1 MTEGRYSFP
10 YLAEG
15 IYAELREAVSVRDQ
29 IVKAMNAAAN
39 RIQRWLTIYFPE
51 YLKVYKVFDSVS
63 GLTMLWQ
70 APLPEDVV
78 KLGADGIVALWHEK
92 KLRAVGKKRAQ
103 TLIEAAKSSIGMPGG
118 NCAKMDLHLLLEDY
132 FTKKEQ
138 LERITAVLQEEL
150 LKVPNSEKLLAVKGI
165 GIITVAGFLAEVG
178 DLRRFTSPKQ
188 IQKLA
193 GLEPKENSSGKHKGR
208 TSISKRGRRKLRRLL
223 FQAVL
228 PLIRSNEDF
237 REVYTYYSTRKDNPL
252 KGTQAVIAV
261 GCKLIRIFYVLL
273 SHGADYSS
281 TRFRADILRP
291 GQAKAA

>member
-1 MTEGRYSFP
+1 MTS
-10 YLAEG
+10 
-15 IYAELREAVSVRDQ
+15 Q
-29 IVKAMNAAAN
+29 IH
-39 RIQRWLTIYFPE
+39 P
-51 YLKVYKVFDSVS
+51 
-63 GLTMLWQ
+63 
-70 APLPEDVV
+70 
-78 KLGADGIVALWHEK
+78 
-92 KLRAVGKKRAQ
+92 
-103 TLIEAAKSSIGMPGG
+103 
-118 NCAKMDLHLLLEDY
+118 
-132 FTKKEQ
+132 
-138 LERITAVLQEEL
+138 
-150 LKVPNSEKLLAVKGI
+150 
-165 GIITVAGFLAEVG
+165 
-178 DLRRFTSPKQ
+178 RRFTSPKQ

-281 TRFRADILRP
+281 TRFGTGKSCLTDNKTLFRQTSICKDAE
-291 GQAKAA
+291 